1 VSCVII
7 IVMRDSS
14 KLIIDES
21 LKGYFYKSLSEIN
34 KKSLCPV
41 PEETIYYSSE
51 VLDKYSHSSEFFDM
65 SNGQVREKILGK
77 RLLEASQLSAE
88 MRKREY
94 KDIADSALVLT
105 GYFSKSIDTKILDAS
120 YYIQI
125 GKTAYDNMNSL
136 APRCYDIP
144 SFYKMMSTC
153 FENLIRIMMIFGE
166 HNFNQFSSSDELA
179 KLIMAIKDDEDKKVS

>member
-1 VSCVII
+1 M
-7 IVMRDSS
+7 MRGSN
-14 KLIIDES
+14 KLILDES

-41 PEETIYYSSE
+41 PEETIFYSSD
-51 VLDKYSHSSEFFDM
+51 VLSKYSLSSEFFDM

-77 RLLEASQLSAE
+77 RLLEASQLSTE
-88 MRKREY
+88 MKKREY
-94 KDIADSALVLT
+94 KDIADSALILT
-105 GYFSKSIDTKILDAS
+105 GYFSKSIDTKILDTS

-153 FENLIRIMMIFGE
+153 FENLTRIMSIFGDK
-166 HNFNQFSSSDELA
+166 NTNTSFDSMDELS
-179 KLIMAIKDDEDKKVS
+179 KLIMAIHDDDDKKVS

>member
-1 VSCVII
+1 MSGSDQKII
-7 IVMRDSS
+7 
-14 KLIIDES
+14 LNES
-21 LKGYFYKSLSEIN
+21 LKGFFYKSLSEIN

-51 VLDKYSHSSEFFDM
+51 VLCNYSFSSQFYDI
-65 SNGQVREKILGK
+65 SSGQVREKILGMK
-77 RLLEASQLSAE
+77 LLEAANYSSEKQ
-88 MRKREY
+88 KRIY
-94 KDIADSALVLT
+94 KEIADSALVLT
-105 GYFSKSIDTKILDAS
+105 GYFSKSIETKIIDTS

-136 APRCYDIP
+136 SPHCYDIP

-166 HNFNQFSSSDELA
+166 KNNSNFTDQDELTN
-179 KLIMAIKDDEDKKVS
+179 LILGINNQISKKVS